1 VTADDG
7 DGRRADDWAA
17 RRGDAAAEQAARL
30 ARQRGAEAD
39 EARLLLADFV
49 RQARDRGIAPVAL
62 RARAING
69 RTLYKTGLTGWYLR
83 RNGSLGV
90 DEDGEFYILSAPTS
104 LAARLRGTTVA
115 PSDPPLVAGV
125 GGRDG
130 ESMPLR
136 DLLRL
141 RLEAGSDWIDR

>member
-1 VTADDG
+1 M
-7 DGRRADDWAA
+7 R
-17 RRGDAAAEQAARL
+17 
-30 ARQRGAEAD
+30 
-39 EARLLLADFV
+39 
-49 RQARDRGIAPVAL
+49 
-62 RARAING
+62 
-69 RTLYKTGLTGWYLR
+69 WYLR

-141 RLEAGSDWIDR
+141 RLEAGSDWVDR